1 MPISNEFILIIML
14 IQFLFIMYQISCLKK
29 ENFESTSIESQIATF
44 YQADIASIQALG
56 AVAKALITGGNTVP
70 GNLTING
77 DLNIKSKLNVTSNTT
92 LGTTTLGNTTINGN
106 LTAPNIVSMT
116 KFTNGLGL
124 SLGQRINL
132 QSNISSNNV
141 ADTISTGSI
150 WDATSLCIVGHG
162 TGSGNEDG
170 PRKIH
175 LWDNVVID
183 NDLNVK
189 SNITAGKSLS
199 LANWS
204 IYADNN
210 FLNFYNN
217 GTNQGVRFQANGGCQ
232 RIQPMNGDCAGMHTR
247 FQ

>member
-1 MPISNEFILIIML
+1 
-14 IQFLFIMYQISCLKK
+14 MYQISCLKK

-124 SLGQRINL
+124 SLGQKINL

-141 ADTISTGSI
+141 ADTISTGSF
-150 WDATSLCIVGHG
+150 DTTSLCIVGHG
-162 TGSGNEDG
+162 TGSGNENG
-170 PRKIH
+170 PRKIR
-175 LWDNVVID
+175 LWDNVTID
-183 NDLNVK
+183 NDLTVNN
-189 SNITAGKSLS
+189 NINMGKRFNLG
-199 LANWS
+199 NWS
-204 IYADNN
+204 IYAENN
-210 FLNFYNN
+210 YLNFYNN
-217 GTNQGVRFQANGGCQ
+217 DNGQGVRFQSDGGCN
-232 RIQPMNGDCAGMHTR
+232 RIQPINGDCAGGSWHAR
-247 FQ
+247 LAD